1 MKQKYD
7 LNQVHIFGRITSG
20 FIFNEEMFLEGGYMM
35 YVAVKRLSGKEDIIP
50 VMVSGNLLDFQMNYI
65 DAMADITGQLRIYE
79 RYGDGDCQQLLSVF
93 AEKIGIVPECEKMT
107 EDRSENWLYLEGYL
121 CKKPVFRRT
130 PMGSAITNILL
141 AVNRGSKADY
151 IPCIAWDGAAR
162 WVSGFDV
169 GKKLKLVGRLQSREY
184 AKMLNDGECECETRM
199 AYEVSI
205 MKLES

>member
-7 LNQVHIFGRITSG
+7 LNKAHIFGRIASG
-20 FIFNEEMFLEGGYMM
+20 FIFNQKMFLEGGYMM

-50 VMVSGNLLDFQMNYI
+50 VMVSGNLLDLQMNYI
-65 DAMADITGQLRIYE
+65 DAMADITGQLRMYE
-79 RYGDGDCQQLLSVF
+79 RNDDGNCQQLLSVF
-93 AEKIGIVPECEKMT
+93 AEKIDVVAECEKII
-107 EDRSENWLYLEGYL
+107 EGRGENWLHLEGYL

-151 IPCIAWDGAAR
+151 VPCIAWDRAAH
-162 WVSGFDV
+162 WVSGCDV
-169 GKKLKLVGRLQSREY
+169 GEKLKLVGRLQSREY
-184 AKMLNDGECECETRM
+184 AKMLNDGECETRM